1 MYYIIVSTILVIIVT
16 GGQDDSSV
24 EVLSSFGVP
33 HPCFMPE
40 LPAPRV
46 GHTQDGLL
54 SCGGGQQDT
63 DITATSCVTLS
74 STGVWHQSHNLT
86 EARVNHSS
94 WMSPDGLVLIGG
106 AFR

>member
-1 MYYIIVSTILVIIVT
+1 MIIVT

-24 EVLSSFGVP
+24 EVLSSFGIP
-33 HPCFMPE
+33 HHCDMPE

-63 DITATSCVTLS
+63 DTTATSCVTLS
-74 STGVWHQSHNLT
+74 STGVWLQSHNLI